1 MINPLFVKTSPFQIK
16 HGDEQEPKMNEY
28 DIIETHREDGDDMQE
43 TNCGEN
49 ATKTVEEEVLLR
61 MTNLDSKTIKLS
73 GKNQEDFK
81 KQGKYN
87 CVCHIIFNT

>member
-1 MINPLFVKTSPFQIK
+1 MK
-16 HGDEQEPKMNEY
+16 EY
-28 DIIETHREDGDDMQE
+28 DIIETHGEDGDDMQE

-49 ATKTVEEEVLLR
+49 TTKTAEEEVLLR
-61 MTNLDSKTIKLS
+61 MTNLGSKTIKLS